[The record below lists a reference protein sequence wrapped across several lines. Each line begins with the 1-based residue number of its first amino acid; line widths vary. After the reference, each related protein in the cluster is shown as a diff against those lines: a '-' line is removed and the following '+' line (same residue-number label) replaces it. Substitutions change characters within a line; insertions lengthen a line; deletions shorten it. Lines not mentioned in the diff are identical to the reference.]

1 MTGFVF
7 RVRTGEGFLLTSDLL
22 GRPQNS
28 FLPLILTISSVLQ
41 FKRQNK
47 DYEKTRTRI
56 MEIANYVDKV
66 KASLTADYISPDSR
80 LTDIVVLTPHVFSQ
94 SIIDH

>member
-1 MTGFVF
+1 
-7 RVRTGEGFLLTSDLL
+7 
-22 GRPQNS
+22 
-28 FLPLILTISSVLQ
+28 
-41 FKRQNK
+41 
-47 DYEKTRTRI
+47 

-66 KASLTADYISPDSR
+66 KPSLTADYISPDSR